1 LTFVRLVR
9 IEVLKEA
16 QALRCRI
23 WPYFNHGGAARVAS
37 GDSRRPVMDG
47 RVDAAFTDLRG
58 VELLRTREH
67 LAPMSFGDTGGQ
79 HSRTR
84 HEADW
89 RTR

>member
-1 LTFVRLVR
+1 
-9 IEVLKEA
+9 
-16 QALRCRI
+16 
-23 WPYFNHGGAARVAS
+23 
-37 GDSRRPVMDG
+37 MDG

-58 VELLRTREH
+58 VEPWRAREH
-67 LAPMSFGDTGGQ
+67 LAPMSFGDAGGQ